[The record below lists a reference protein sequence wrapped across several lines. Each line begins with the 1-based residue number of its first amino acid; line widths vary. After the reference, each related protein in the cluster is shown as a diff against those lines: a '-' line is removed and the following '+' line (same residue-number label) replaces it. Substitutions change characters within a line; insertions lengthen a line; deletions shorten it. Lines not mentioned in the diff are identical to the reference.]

1 MATTTQ
7 QHNGESIMTK
17 KKTEYELRTIRNK
30 KGIQGMS
37 EEQMK
42 AVKQTEKHL
51 SSALQMLF
59 ECQDLYLSDLRN
71 LEQSVWDLRRNFNLD
86 ERDY

>member
-1 MATTTQ
+1 MA
-7 QHNGESIMTK
+7 K
-17 KKTEYELRTIRNK
+17 KKTEYESLEISRQ

-42 AVKQTEKHL
+42 AVKETEKHL

-59 ECQDLYLSDLRN
+59 DCQDLYLSDIRN
-71 LEQSVWDLRRNFNLD
+71 LEQSVWDLRRSFDLD
-86 ERDY
+86 RRDW

>member
-1 MATTTQ
+1 
-7 QHNGESIMTK
+7 MTK
-17 KKTEYELRTIRNK
+17 KKTESELIEISRQ

-42 AVKQTEKHL
+42 AVKETEQHL

-59 ECQDLYLSDLRN
+59 DCQDLYLSDIRN
-71 LEQSVWDLRRNFNLD
+71 LEQSMWDLRRSFDLD
-86 ERDY
+86 RRDWR

>member
-1 MATTTQ
+1 
-7 QHNGESIMTK
+7 MTK
-17 KKTEYELRTIRNK
+17 KKTKSELIEITRQ

-42 AVKQTEKHL
+42 AVKETERHL

-59 ECQDLYLSDLRN
+59 ECQDLYLSDIRN
-71 LEQSVWDLRRNFNLD
+71 LEQSMWDLRRAFDLD
-86 ERDY
+86 KRDW

>member
-1 MATTTQ
+1 
-7 QHNGESIMTK
+7 MTK
-17 KKTEYELRTIRNK
+17 KKSESELIEISRQ

-42 AVKQTEKHL
+42 AIKDTEQHL

-59 ECQDLYLSDLRN
+59 ECQDMYLSDIRN
-71 LEQSVWDLRRNFNLD
+71 LEQSMWDLRRSFDLD
-86 ERDY
+86 RRDWR

>member
-1 MATTTQ
+1 
-7 QHNGESIMTK
+7 MTK
-17 KKTEYELRTIRNK
+17 KKTEYELLKISRQ
-30 KGIQGMS
+30 KGIDSMS

-42 AVKQTEKHL
+42 AVKETERHL

-71 LEQSVWDLRRNFNLD
+71 LEQSMWDLRRNFNLD
-86 ERDY
+86 ERDW

>member
-1 MATTTQ
+1 
-7 QHNGESIMTK
+7 MTK
-17 KKTEYELRTIRNK
+17 KKTKSELIEISRQ

-42 AVKQTEKHL
+42 AVKETEKHL

-59 ECQDLYLSDLRN
+59 DCQDLYLSDIRN
-71 LEQSVWDLRRNFNLD
+71 LEQSMWDLRRSFDLD
-86 ERDY
+86 RRDWR